1 MDMRLKNFIEE
12 HEIQEMI
19 NEISNS
25 ASQENLELGCNIIK
39 STVFDDT
46 SKKIW
51 EDREIQLAMEKRR
64 IANERKE

>member
-19 NEISNS
+19 NEVSNS

-46 SKKIW
+46 AKKIW